1 MATLNPAS
9 SSGCPWLVQVLSALL
24 HLHRDLRVVHRDLK
38 PTNLLLDRRGAMK
51 LSDFGV
57 SGQLE
62 NSVSQ
67 CASWVRVTARGSGG
81 STVDPT
87 LWPAEIFPACCSIT
101 CV

>member
-1 MATLNPAS
+1 MPFAQSEAFDCTIAPAVLAS
-9 SSGCPWLVQVLSALL
+9 MVAMQASKPFSMQVLSALL

-62 NSVSQ
+62 NSMSQ
-67 CASWVRVTARGSGG
+67 CASWVRS
-81 STVDPT
+81 
-87 LWPAEIFPACCSIT
+87 
-101 CV
+101 